1 MPQVRVLPS
10 RNSSLLEGVEAS
22 TEKFF
27 MSARYVYI
35 YHASKTA
42 MQSGR
47 ALSQL
52 WHAEFPSPDKQRD
65 SVAASAWRM
74 LPDAVMNWHGG
85 GNTSSQVRL
94 SFADLEEALNWA
106 KAQGLTPIV
115 RPQQVR
121 KSERQQES
129 GSNKNSTKPYGK
141 SYAANFAHDRKVP
154 WTH

>member
-1 MPQVRVLPS
+1 
-10 RNSSLLEGVEAS
+10 
-22 TEKFF
+22 

-35 YHASKTA
+35 YRASKTA

-47 ALSQL
+47 ALSHWL
-52 WHAEFPSPDKQRD
+52 AEFPGPDKQRD
-65 SVAASAWRM
+65 SVAASAWRT

-94 SFADLEEALNWA
+94 SFADLQEALNWA
-106 KAQGLTPIV
+106 KSQGLTPIV
-115 RPQQVR
+115 RPQQ
-121 KSERQQES
+121 ES
-129 GSNKNSTKPYGK
+129 GSSKGSTKPYGKSLAK